1 MRRKPTQWL
10 FPIRPPPQ
18 NHPLSPVYD
27 MGFRVFGGLVLVGY
41 DLFQDVLRQRAAK
54 RLQLPLQPLE
64 APAKRQR

>member
-1 MRRKPTQWL
+1 
-10 FPIRPPPQ
+10 
-18 NHPLSPVYD
+18 